1 MKRIIALS
9 LILLGFVLLGC
20 GSGNVKKAR
29 ELLDLGLFEQAVEL
43 LEQEIKEHPKNA
55 EAHFILANTNAELLF
70 KFKPE
75 RDSEWERETAQKA
88 IESYKAAI
96 QLKPNDF
103 NARYNLA
110 VFLYSYDDAF
120 EEDEREKLRER
131 MVQEFNEAA
140 RLQPNHA
147 GVHIYLARVSST
159 EESHQEYQK
168 AFNLK
173 PLGKE
178 WTKLQK
184 VADREQGYEGNF
196 IVKVDSADLHVA
208 ETDEVR
214 GQLQKYEIGSF
225 KSRNQNKLFFV
236 DTSDPIYV
244 PAKGWLLK
252 RTHMKAHYT
261 SYDIF
266 GYPDGRFIP
275 SETKDFN
282 RTIVKR
288 PYSDEARIS
297 VSEIQPNSIK
307 PTGNQREDREDYT
320 TYYFDEVT
328 FKRRKYLLKWIDVES
343 VVIGTGYTDSRRVSF
358 VKSPLLSEIEKD
370 HYFNGLITKGMP
382 MSMIY
387 ALGIYPG
394 ITKFSPSESGVTI
407 IYKLGDDLEFTFQD
421 GQLASWSE
429 KGRQ

>member
-9 LILLGFVLLGC
+9 LILLGLGILGC

-75 RDSEWERETAQKA
+75 RDSEWERETAKKA

-131 MVQEFNEAA
+131 MVQEFKEVI
-140 RLQPNHA
+140 RIQPKHTGA
-147 GVHIYLARVSST
+147 HVYLAQVSST
-159 EESHQEYQK
+159 EEAYQEYQK
-168 AFNLK
+168 AFALK

-178 WTKLQK
+178 WKKLPI
-184 VADREQGYEGNF
+184 VASNERRYEGTF

-214 GQLQKYEIGSF
+214 GQLQKYDIGSF

-244 PAKGWLLK
+244 PDKGWLLK
-252 RTHMKAHYT
+252 RTHTREHWW
-261 SYDIF
+261 S
-266 GYPDGRFIP
+266 GYLITKKTEDFKGR
-275 SETKDFN
+275 TH
-282 RTIVKR
+282 IVER
-288 PYSDEARIS
+288 PYSDEERIS

-307 PTGNQREDREDYT
+307 PTGNHRKDTNDYT

-370 HYFNGLITKGMP
+370 YYFNGLITKGMP

-387 ALGIYPG
+387 ALGIYPS

-407 IYKLGDDLEFTFQD
+407 IYELGDDLEFTFQD